1 MTGFLVLLELVVFLL
16 VAHPVDCHA
25 GEPSASHERM
35 PEGSRRGDTAEE
47 ERSRESEKR
56 FIIRTLD
63 DLKGS
68 LSLAEEEI
76 KELGKE
82 IDAITPLES
91 FQREKDFTNLLDW
104 YHDYDDWLTR
114 EIGDFEDDLA
124 LLSAGPAQGDG
135 RWKRRYNDMLKK
147 QDALAGELEKK
158 VKRFDAEEKRLAGII
173 ERRRELRE
181 RFGDLEDRL
190 ARIEERLGELPAST
204 PERRDSERKAEKF
217 RAEIRVVQ
225 NELLSL
231 PLVDEDLLKHYAV
244 LVERG
249 RGEIDWLSLK
259 RDEYEAIRDLAAV
272 TGRASRRNVA
282 AIEAAYRQALR
293 VFESEINRLS
303 RKMDEL
309 DRKRSRVTPAGSLKE
324 LARSREL
331 VDFYERLQGRYD
343 KESRRL
349 RVLIGACDAELAE
362 VLSEK

>member
-1 MTGFLVLLELVVFLL
+1 MVRLLVLLELIVFILL
-16 VAHPVDCHA
+16 AHPVNSHA
-25 GEPSASHERM
+25 VELSASHERM
-35 PEGSRRGDTAEE
+35 PEGSRRGDVAGE

-76 KELGKE
+76 KELEKV
-82 IDAITPLES
+82 IDAITLLES
-91 FQREKDFTNLLDW
+91 SQREKVSTNLLDW
-104 YHDYDDWLTR
+104 YHDYDDWLRR
-114 EIGDFEDDLA
+114 ETGDFEDDLA
-124 LLSAGPAQGDG
+124 FLSASPAQGDG
-135 RWKRRYNDMLKK
+135 RWKGRYNGMLKK
-147 QDALAGELEKK
+147 QEALAGELEKR
-158 VKRFDAEEKRLAGII
+158 VKRFDAEEKRLAGIM

-181 RFGDLEDRL
+181 RFDDLEGHL
-190 ARIEERLGELPAST
+190 ARIEERLGELSAST
-204 PERRDSERKAEKF
+204 PERRDRERKAEKF

-259 RDEYEAIRDLAAV
+259 RDEYEAMRDLAVV
-272 TGRASRRNVA
+272 TGRAPRRNIA
-282 AIEAAYRQALR
+282 TIEAAYRQAVR
-293 VFESEINRLS
+293 VFESEISRLS
-303 RKMDEL
+303 RKIDEL

-331 VDFYERLQGRYD
+331 GDFYERLQGRYD

-349 RVLIGACDAELAE
+349 RVLIGACEAELAE
-362 VLSEK
+362 VL